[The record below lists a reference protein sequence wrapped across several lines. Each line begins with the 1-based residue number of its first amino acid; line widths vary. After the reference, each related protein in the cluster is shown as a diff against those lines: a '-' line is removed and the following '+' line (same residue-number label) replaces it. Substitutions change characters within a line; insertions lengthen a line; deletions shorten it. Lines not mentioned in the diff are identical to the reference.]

1 MKKVSIII
9 PCYNA
14 ERYIDRCVL
23 SLVNQTIGI
32 DNLELIFVNDA
43 STDHTYEK
51 LCEWEVKYS
60 ESIMV
65 INCDENGKQGKARN
79 IGMQYARAEYIGFC
93 DCDDIVE
100 RTMFE
105 LLYQAALFQK
115 SDLVVCRSKAHALE
129 DVDQVVMGRTADD
142 DFYFTIETLEQREA
156 FLKLDINRAVW
167 NKLYRKEMLIEN
179 NLYFPEGMIYE
190 DILFSELVKHYAN
203 RVYVLEEAL
212 YHHIVDHNSTSWTKN
227 GDERLNYFDVNV
239 LLISELRQ
247 RGLYDC
253 FADRYETNF
262 ILEFTMIIS
271 SYIYMFG
278 YISPDVFDTMSN
290 ISLKLFPQM
299 KESAFYQKKVNSDS
313 EGSIRLVLDCV
324 GREITNEDM
333 VNICNA
339 VKKENAE
346 KGDSSNCDSDDV
358 TDKKRIYEYSYLV
371 EMNAKDEDFEQ
382 MNQVVLNSKELTLYN
397 RFYYWSQAR
406 RMLLRKKELCD
417 SKQLLNQIYTGI
429 QKEYEEACLDLLT
442 PIRCKDRN
450 PDLIYVITLQF
461 IGLDHPPTRT
471 ALERIKV
478 LNHDLKKTVK
488 AINTCEP
495 MTSLGKFPL
504 YVAQESSV
512 NEGITGNRT
521 YQYDGFIFSLAQS
534 SKDMPEIGEVRRM
547 LQEIRE
553 DKPYM
558 ILVIGNGSIVADMAS
573 KIIPVINIPVAF
585 SSVWIRE
592 GQYTAVGRH
601 FSDEEKRQYFG
612 KTELPVN
619 IIESTF
625 SFQLKEQKNHYSR
638 IDFGLPEDKFLLV
651 VVGTRLHDEVD
662 DEFIVE
668 MMPLL
673 SQNAFFV
680 FAGKFD
686 NYEMYCDKYSE
697 FAINSSFIGYQDDI
711 MAVNELMD
719 LYVNPKRLGGG
730 YSIIE
735 AFSKGVPGVTL
746 QTGDI
751 AVAAGEAFCVG
762 DYAQMR
768 NVILRY
774 MTDQS
779 FYKEQMQKALQR
791 VQEVTD
797 ATAALRH
804 ILQEAE
810 SRELFF

>member
-1 MKKVSIII
+1 MKLIICVIGRTLSEANEKVLLQYDNDDVMIHLFTECIEQCFTLGELLKMYLQFMQEG
-9 PCYNA
+9 PCEEVWLFSDMPDYIHEAENLFASLYNTFLILPDQENNPFSGELLHEKTDA
-14 ERYIDRCVL
+14 NKIWID
-23 SLVNQTIGI
+23 SY
-32 DNLELIFVNDA
+32 LIE
-43 STDHTYEK
+43 T
-51 LCEWEVKYS
+51 
-60 ESIMV
+60 
-65 INCDENGKQGKARN
+65 
-79 IGMQYARAEYIGFC
+79 RAE
-93 DCDDIVE
+93 
-100 RTMFE
+100 
-105 LLYQAALFQK
+105 
-115 SDLVVCRSKAHALE
+115 
-129 DVDQVVMGRTADD
+129 
-142 DFYFTIETLEQREA
+142 
-156 FLKLDINRAVW
+156 
-167 NKLYRKEMLIEN
+167 
-179 NLYFPEGMIYE
+179 
-190 DILFSELVKHYAN
+190 
-203 RVYVLEEAL
+203 
-212 YHHIVDHNSTSWTKN
+212 
-227 GDERLNYFDVNV
+227 
-239 LLISELRQ
+239 
-247 RGLYDC
+247 
-253 FADRYETNF
+253 
-262 ILEFTMIIS
+262 
-271 SYIYMFG
+271 
-278 YISPDVFDTMSN
+278 
-290 ISLKLFPQM
+290 
-299 KESAFYQKKVNSDS
+299 
-313 EGSIRLVLDCV
+313 
-324 GREITNEDM
+324 
-333 VNICNA
+333 
-339 VKKENAE
+339 
-346 KGDSSNCDSDDV
+346 
-358 TDKKRIYEYSYLV
+358 
-371 EMNAKDEDFEQ
+371 DEDFER
-382 MNQVVLNSKELTLYN
+382 MNLTVLNSSEFTLYQ
-397 RFYYWSQAR
+397 RFYYWRQALR
-406 RMLLRKKELCD
+406 FGLRKKNLQD
-417 SKQLLNQIYTGI
+417 KKQLLNQIYQGLRR
-429 QKEYEEACLDLLT
+429 EYEEACLDLLT
-442 PIRCKDRN
+442 PILHKDRN
-450 PDLIYVITLQF
+450 ADLIYVITLQF

-478 LNHDLKKTVK
+478 LNCDLNKTVK
-488 AINTCEP
+488 VINTCEP
-495 MTSLGKFPL
+495 MTALGKFPM
-504 YVAQESSV
+504 YAAQEGSI
-512 NEGITGNRT
+512 NDGITGNRI
-521 YQYDGFIFSLAQS
+521 YQYDGFVFSLEQS

-573 KIIPVINIPVAF
+573 KIVPVINIPVVF
-585 SSVWIRE
+585 SSVWIRD

-797 ATAALRH
+797 TAGALQH
-804 ILQEAE
+804 ILSEAANK
-810 SRELFF
+810 ELFF